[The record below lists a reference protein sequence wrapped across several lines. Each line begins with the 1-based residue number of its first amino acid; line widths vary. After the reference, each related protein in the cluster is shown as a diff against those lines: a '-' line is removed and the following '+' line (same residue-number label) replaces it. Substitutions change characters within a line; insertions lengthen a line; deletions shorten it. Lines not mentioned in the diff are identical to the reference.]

1 MFEDKK
7 ECKKNKCCVDI
18 VITILAIAFAFIIGV
33 IIGATTGIYE
43 TLGIGAFVVLA
54 VILGIL
60 IITRIINLICC
71 KDKKDKCCC
80 KE

>member
-1 MFEDKK
+1 MFEDKR

-18 VITILAIAFAFIIGV
+18 VITILAIALAFVIGI
-33 IIGATTGIYE
+33 IIGAVTEIYT

-54 VILGIL
+54 AILGIL
-60 IITRIINLICC
+60 IIIRIIMIVCYGC
-71 KDKKDKCCC
+71 RDKKCC